1 MKDYNRRCLIL
12 TDEAMTQAKQVKE
25 WYPRKYKDNS
35 QFFELA
41 GNHLYG
47 VLKRRHEREQG

>member
-41 GNHLYG
+41 GSHLYG